1 MTAAHRDGRSLLV
14 VSPHLDDAVLSCGQL
29 LSQCAGA
36 TVLTIFA
43 GVPPA
48 APDRTAWDA
57 ACGFSSSRQA
67 VLSRRGEDAEALRRL
82 GARPLWLD
90 FLDSQYGDTPSADAV
105 AGALSEVVH
114 GMQPATVLMPLG
126 LYHSDHEL
134 AHEACLLARRRTH
147 GPQWIAYEDAM
158 YRRCGGA
165 LQQRLAQLL
174 AQGVVATPIAPDGLW
189 SAALGRAG
197 SPWSAAT
204 KHEAIRC
211 YTSQLRAFGVGA
223 LTDTELPESFWDLAD
238 QKPGTREE
246 PEGYETTV
254 RSPCGEQLTEDIGKL
269 IELHRAYVA
278 TGMGIVAAHELSQP
292 LSAIANY
299 AEAGLRRLEQ
309 EHVTLEDL
317 AEDLRKIKV
326 QTRRA
331 AELMRHLRSLVDR
344 NTGPVRPEDLNELVR
359 SACDSFSRATRYR
372 HIQVVLQLAEDLP
385 LVIAERFRTQ
395 HAIANLLQNASDA
408 ILVSGRTA
416 GLITV
421 MTARA
426 VNETGCSGC
435 MTMRDN
441 GIGIMP
447 DSAAR
452 FFEPF
457 FTTKAGGLGMGL
469 TVSRALIQA
478 QGGRLWLEPAEEA
491 GIVHFTL
498 PFAS

>member
-1 MTAAHRDGRSLLV
+1 
-14 VSPHLDDAVLSCGQL
+14 
-29 LSQCAGA
+29 
-36 TVLTIFA
+36 
-43 GVPPA
+43 
-48 APDRTAWDA
+48 
-57 ACGFSSSRQA
+57 
-67 VLSRRGEDAEALRRL
+67 
-82 GARPLWLD
+82 
-90 FLDSQYGDTPSADAV
+90 
-105 AGALSEVVH
+105 
-114 GMQPATVLMPLG
+114 
-126 LYHSDHEL
+126 
-134 AHEACLLARRRTH
+134 
-147 GPQWIAYEDAM
+147 M

-174 AQGVVATPIAPDGLW
+174 AQGVVATPIAPDGLS
-189 SAALGRAG
+189 SAALGPAG

-204 KHEAIRC
+204 KQEAIRR
-211 YTSQLRAFGVGA
+211 YTNQLRAVDIVA
-223 LTDTELPESFWDLAD
+223 PTDTDLPERLWDLVD
-238 QKPGTREE
+238 QKPGIV
-246 PEGYETTV
+246 YETTV
-254 RSPCGEQLTEDIGKL
+254 RPPCADEDIGEL

-317 AEDLRKIKV
+317 AEDLTKIKT
-326 QTRRA
+326 QIRRA

-344 NTGPVRPEDLNELVR
+344 NTGQVRHEDLNELVR

-385 LVIAERFRTQ
+385 LVAAQRLRTQ
-395 HAIANLLQNASDA
+395 HALANLLQNASDA

-421 MTARA
+421 TTARA
-426 VNETGCSGC
+426 VNKTGCGGC
-435 MTMRDN
+435 VTVRDN

-457 FTTKAGGLGMGL
+457 FTTKDGGLGMGL
-469 TVSRALIQA
+469 TVSRALVQA
-478 QGGRLWLEPAEEA
+478 QGGRLWLEPAEGA

-498 PFAS
+498 PSAS